1 MNMSA
6 EQAKLCVGLTG
17 GIGCGKST
25 VAQLFEALGA
35 RIIDADVISHQLTQT
50 GGGAIPDI
58 LTNFGHNFI
67 TPEGA
72 MNRGKM
78 RELIFTDK
86 HAKLKLEA
94 ILHPLILTACKEQL
108 TEAGSAP
115 YTILVVPLLLACPDF
130 LALVQRILVID
141 CSEENQILRVR
152 QRSALDEFQIRA
164 IIAKQVSRKER
175 LARADDIVEND
186 GEIDAL
192 RDQIST
198 LHQHYKNNNNYL
210 TAS

>member
-1 MNMSA
+1 MNSSA
-6 EQAKLCVGLTG
+6 KLPALCVGLTG

-25 VAQLFEALGA
+25 VAQLFEAHGA
-35 RIIDADVISHQLTQT
+35 RIIDTDLISHQLTQA
-50 GGGAIPDI
+50 GGAAIPDI
-58 LTNFGHNFI
+58 LANFGQDYL
-67 TPEGA
+67 TSEGA
-72 MNRGKM
+72 LNRSKM
-78 RELIFTDK
+78 RELIFKDK
-86 HAKLKLEA
+86 LAKLKLEE
-94 ILHPLILTACKEQL
+94 ILHPLILSTCKAQL
-108 TEAGSAP
+108 ITPDSAP
-115 YTILVVPLLLACPDF
+115 YTLLVVPLLLACPDF
-130 LALVQRILVID
+130 LQLVQRILVID
-141 CSEENQILRVR
+141 CSEENQILRVK
-152 QRSALDEFQIRA
+152 QRSVLDEFQIRA

>member
-175 LARADDIVEND
+175 LAHADDIVEND
-186 GEIDAL
+186 GGIDGL
-192 RDQIST
+192 TEQVST
-198 LHQHYKNNNNYL
+198 LHQYYKNNNHL